1 MFLCNKVEIELFLI
15 LVLFIYK
22 QPKLHKM
29 YLIAD
34 SGSTKTAWR
43 LIKSKNTI
51 LKFETIGYS
60 PQYVTTS
67 EMITDLIAVLIPQL
81 PILADE
87 ITQINFYGTGCSTP
101 RTIDII
107 QSALEYVFEKAAVEV
122 NHDLLGAARAL
133 CGHSPGVACILG
145 TGANSCL
152 FDGEIITDN
161 IPSVGFMLGDEGSG
175 GYLGKKLIRAYF
187 YRELPTDLEKSFD
200 EKYELSRDEMLL
212 NVYKKP
218 MPNTY
223 LANYTKFLSQHLEHP
238 FVHQLVKSS
247 FQDFLDAMVLKYDNI
262 HDLPI
267 NFLGSIAVHFQA
279 VLKEVLIENNLQFG
293 RIVEDPV
300 EEMVR
305 YHSG

>member
-1 MFLCNKVEIELFLI
+1 MFLCNNVEIELFSI
-15 LVLFIYK
+15 LVLIIYEK
-22 QPKLHKM
+22 SKLHKM
-29 YLIAD
+29 HLIAD

-60 PQYVTTS
+60 PQYISTS
-67 EMITDLIAVLIPQL
+67 EMIADLMAVLIPQL
-81 PILADE
+81 TIHSDE
-87 ITQINFYGTGCSTP
+87 VTKIHFYGTGCSTP
-101 RTIDII
+101 RTVGII
-107 QSALEYVFEKAAVEV
+107 QLALENVFEKAAVEV

-133 CGHSPGVACILG
+133 CGHSAGVACILG

-152 FDGEIITDN
+152 FDGEFIKDN

-187 YRELPTDLEKSFD
+187 YRELPTDLED
-200 EKYELSRDEMLL
+200 EFTKQYQLTRDDMLL

-238 FVHQLVKSS
+238 FIWQMVKSS
-247 FQDFLDAMVLKYDNI
+247 FQDFLDAMVLKYENI
-262 HDLPI
+262 EDLPI

-279 VLKEVLIENNLQFG
+279 VLKEVLIENNLKFG
-293 RIVEDPV
+293 RVVDNPV
-300 EEMVR
+300 EEMVV
-305 YHSG
+305 YHFG